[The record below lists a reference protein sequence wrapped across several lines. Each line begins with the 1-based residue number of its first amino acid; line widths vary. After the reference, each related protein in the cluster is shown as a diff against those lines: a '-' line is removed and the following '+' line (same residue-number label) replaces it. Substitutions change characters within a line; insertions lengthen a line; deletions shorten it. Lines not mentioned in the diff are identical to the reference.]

1 MADRIEGGGRPP
13 QAPVTRLSGGVR
25 PAGALPA
32 RPEVLVASD
41 AHLDAAR
48 AEPGELVLQLGEARV
63 AHVGRDRH
71 LETRAGTGAQRIL
84 GDRLGGVGREEAH
97 TLDLAARLAARRN
110 HARPAV
116 EGWHAGPHPR
126 RVALAEE
133 PVHRGP
139 AVAVRA

>member
-84 GDRLGGVGREEAH
+84 GDRLGGVGREQAH

-110 HARPAV
+110 HARPADRKSTRLNSSH
-116 EGWHAGPHPR
+116 GSISY
-126 RVALAEE
+126 
-133 PVHRGP
+133 
-139 AVAVRA
+139 AVF